1 MPNPLRN
8 LFRPRRD
15 IAREELTYPPHN
27 GTSRASK
34 GILALFAVIT
44 IVIIVFALVVTF
56 TTDVR
61 QDANDAVM
69 TETAELYNTAAAHST
84 ETAAAG
90 GPLANGAATQTPP
103 AGMPTLDDAEATPA
117 E

>member
-8 LFRPRRD
+8 LFRPQRD
-15 IAREELTYPPHN
+15 ITREELTYPPHS

-34 GILALFAVIT
+34 GIFALFAVIT
-44 IVIIVFALVVTF
+44 IAIVVFALVVTF

-69 TETAELYNTAAAHST
+69 TETAEIYNTAAANST
-84 ETAAAG
+84 ATAAAG
-90 GPLANGAATQTPP
+90 GSPPAESTGTPP
-103 AGMPTLDDAEATPA
+103 AAMATVDDEEATPA